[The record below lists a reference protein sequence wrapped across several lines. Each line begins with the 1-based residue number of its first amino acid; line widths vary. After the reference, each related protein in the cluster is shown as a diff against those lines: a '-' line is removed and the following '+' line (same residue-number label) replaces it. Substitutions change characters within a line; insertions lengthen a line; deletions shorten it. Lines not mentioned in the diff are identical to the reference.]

1 MRPTR
6 HQAKPFRPLMTTSRH
21 RHAPARYRLSK
32 KHGGP
37 GEHDGNTDTGAP
49 GKIKEHEAHDDQ
61 ARHGGRDGH
70 ADRGG
75 LQGRGGHGGRKDH
88 GSKGQ
93 SS

>member
-1 MRPTR
+1 MRPAR
-6 HQAKPFRPLMTTSRH
+6 HQTQAFHPALRNARRPLQG
-21 RHAPARYRLSK
+21 YRLSK

-37 GEHDGNTDTGAP
+37 GEHDGNSDAGAP
-49 GKIKEHEAHDDQ
+49 GKIKPHDAHDDQ

-75 LQGRGGHGGRKDH
+75 LQGRGAHGGRKDH

-93 SS
+93 